1 MDKEEQLRIKL
12 KGIMEYYVKE
22 YFNFYRDKY
31 KEELHKMNPGI
42 MDPEILDIGIDQYI
56 DAVID
61 ESSEKFHS
69 ICHLMLNT
77 LTSGRELLVREF
89 EVLFIDLI
97 KRTILKDVKDEKAEV
112 LQPISIIIE
121 DPNVKSTEE
130 K

>member
-61 ESSEKFHS
+61 ESSE
-69 ICHLMLNT
+69 
-77 LTSGRELLVREF
+77 
-89 EVLFIDLI
+89 
-97 KRTILKDVKDEKAEV
+97 
-112 LQPISIIIE
+112 
-121 DPNVKSTEE
+121 
-130 K
+130 